1 LVGFRVTFLHRT
13 VKDYLKTPDAQSML
27 QSWSDDTFNA
37 DWEVCKALGT
47 LAKMTP
53 PADLT
58 PFGAISRFIFLCF
71 KNHAPNVDQNPLFR
85 ADIAPLLEHLQTALT
100 PAFLK
105 TKNLLNTVPSWKGRL
120 HLKGDS
126 LDLDIVIMVLCIR
139 CGIFNYVSEKFV
151 DEPKLVHKVTNNVLA
166 LVCSMRR
173 INGGFVGFQD
183 SLEQEHSG
191 MLMLELLLAQG
202 VDPNAEFNG
211 VTEWRIILENLMPE
225 QSLRIE
231 RRSKSFEGLKLLL
244 RHGADFQQQCK
255 LENGGYIRTAMAS
268 ELLREWYDADQFG
281 VLEDIV
287 KRREMKKKMRHR
299 MSKKIGH
306 LKLWVSSKK

>member
-1 LVGFRVTFLHRT
+1 
-13 VKDYLKTPDAQSML
+13 ML

-37 DWEVCKALGT
+37 DWEICKALGA

-53 PADLT
+53 PANFAPDSPT
-58 PFGAISRFIFLCF
+58 TRFMFFCF
-71 KNHAPNVDQNPLFR
+71 ILHAPNVDQNPLFR
-85 ADIAPLLEHLQTALT
+85 ADIASLLEHFQTALAAEFQKNT
-100 PAFLK
+100 EILVSLITRWNDTSHFLK
-105 TKNLLNTVPSWKGRL
+105 TDLL
-120 HLKGDS
+120 DS
-126 LDLDIVIMVLCIR
+126 DILIMVLYVR

-151 DEPKLVHKVTNNVLA
+151 KEPKLGLKVTNHVPA
-166 LVCSMRR
+166 LVWSMNR
-173 INGGFVGFQD
+173 INGVWD
-183 SLEQEHSG
+183 DVPHSLEQELSG
-191 MLMLELLLAQG
+191 VPMLEFFLARG

-211 VTEWRIILENLMPE
+211 VTEWRIILEDLMPE
-225 QSLRIE
+225 ETFRRDQ
-231 RRSKSFEGLKLLL
+231 RSKSFEGLKLLL

-255 LENGGYIRTAMAS
+255 LENGGHIRTAMAS